1 LLFCLGSLPSLLYSA
16 VPSPSRRDCT
26 VPPPCNGRL
35 RTAWRMALA
44 RHRPE
49 TQKIASSCPQCRDPT
64 SCKRVGMSL
73 IPRTKILD
81 HTIFHP
87 QMFPQ
92 VKTRFRSLVPAST
105 NMRSLRG
112 CSNRCRVIHH
122 WLKSLTRMRKVNK
135 MFFPPFGKL
144 NILVLMWRKQW

>member
-1 LLFCLGSLPSLLYSA
+1 LLFCLGSLPSLLYRA
-16 VPSPSRRDCT
+16 VPSPCRRDCT

-35 RTAWRMALA
+35 RTAWRLALA

-81 HTIFHP
+81 LTIFHP
-87 QMFPQ
+87 RMIPQ
-92 VKTRFRSLVPAST
+92 VKTRFRSLVPASA
-105 NMRSLRG
+105 NMIR
-112 CSNRCRVIHH
+112 RVIHH